1 MSVADPEGIPAET
14 TPETKPEATT
24 DKTDTSEAKI
34 KAAPGKST
42 SVLRDVLLV
51 TYAVPEKL
59 VRPHVPQGI
68 GLDRLPGDDG
78 EAMAFVQT
86 VCAYCEESRVS
97 LLPSDIGGAY
107 HQITHRV
114 LTRTENKRGTFT
126 LRTYLSTGEAHIA
139 QRALSRDADFA
150 RVWLYIG
157 GNPAGKTVE
166 NYSLRMVGDLGQVNL
181 EVRAMPAESKPS
193 ESGEPAKAPAPFA
206 SLAEMTDFFTARKEI
221 FFRASAPN
229 AQSIGIVPSET
240 DFDKTVLPQTG
251 AIVSARQTL
260 FSDLGIVSAEAQTN
274 PFSVLLFKKWQVTS
288 RAPRFAKLAGVPAP
302 EKPFAIG

>member
-1 MSVADPEGIPAET
+1 MSVADPESIPAEIV
-14 TPETKPEATT
+14 PETKP
-24 DKTDTSEAKI
+24 EAKI

-51 TYAVPEKL
+51 TYAVPENL

-166 NYSLRMVGDLGQVNL
+166 NYSLRMVGDLGQVNF
-181 EVRAMPAESKPS
+181 EVRAAPAESKPS

-206 SLAEMTDFFTARKEI
+206 SLAEMADFFVRREETY
-221 FFRASAPN
+221 FRASAPN
-229 AQSIGIVPSET
+229 AQSVGMVPSET
-240 DFDKTVLPQTG
+240 DDNAVLPQTG

-260 FSDLGIVSAEAQTN
+260 FSDLGIVSAEAQAN
-274 PFSVLLFKKWQVTS
+274 PFSALLFKKWQVTS
-288 RAPRFAKLAGVPAP
+288 RAPRFAKFAGVPVP